1 MVRFFVRLGSV
12 AIVVELLLPIS
23 DWFGPFHVT
32 TPPLTEVFGRI
43 RDQENGFSSNHI
55 FKDQAL
61 KLWWKN
67 VSFIQHPRYTNPA
80 YREEATVR
88 DQKLRCCRVTGLDED
103 EHMQVEPYEECIAD
117 RNSGARRF
125 AWRDAKWPWS

>member
-1 MVRFFVRLGSV
+1 
-12 AIVVELLLPIS
+12 
-23 DWFGPFHVT
+23 
-32 TPPLTEVFGRI
+32 
-43 RDQENGFSSNHI
+43 
-55 FKDQAL
+55 AL

-67 VSFIQHPRYTNPA
+67 VTFIQHPRYANPA

-88 DQKLRCCRVTGLDED
+88 DQTLRCCLVTGLDED

-117 RNSGARRF
+117 GNSGARRF